1 MKISFSEKMDMPK
14 AGMLAVGIEEGGHL
28 PPAARSVDE
37 AAGGAISR
45 ALSGNR
51 FNGKKGESLTLVAP
65 SGVEVSRIVLF
76 GVGKEL
82 AEADWLKL
90 GGSLVKAANGAG
102 DAEIHVLVDCGAE
115 DLVAAATNVA
125 EGARLGAYRFDK
137 YFTKKKAEE
146 KPSVKSMSIH
156 GTGATAA

>member
-1 MKISFSEKMDMPK
+1 MSNLVQALFSNAKGLPFMKISFSEKMDMPK

-65 SGVEVSRIVLF
+65 SGVEV
-76 GVGKEL
+76 
-82 AEADWLKL
+82 
-90 GGSLVKAANGAG
+90 
-102 DAEIHVLVDCGAE
+102 
-115 DLVAAATNVA
+115 
-125 EGARLGAYRFDK
+125 
-137 YFTKKKAEE
+137 
-146 KPSVKSMSIH
+146 
-156 GTGATAA
+156 